1 MTRIYVVAS
10 YFQGCV
16 TAVSAFIG
24 RADAE
29 KLRDKLNRL
38 NKGVD
43 KSQCSVKL
51 HTVELSDAWKE
62 KTMPTFLVANYYT
75 SSIIHEVE
83 AKDAEA
89 ALAIGR
95 DLPDDPK
102 ELASAM
108 QYDESMI
115 VQ

>member
-1 MTRIYVVAS
+1 
-10 YFQGCV
+10 
-16 TAVSAFIG
+16 
-24 RADAE
+24 
-29 KLRDKLNRL
+29 
-38 NKGVD
+38 
-43 KSQCSVKL
+43 
-51 HTVELSDAWKE
+51 
-62 KTMPTFLVANYYT
+62 MPTFLVANYYT
-75 SSIIHEVE
+75 SSVIHEVE
-83 AKDAEA
+83 AEDAEA

>member
-1 MTRIYVVAS
+1 MTRIHVVAS

-16 TAVSAFIG
+16 TSVGAFIG

-51 HTVELSDAWKE
+51 HTAELSNA
-62 KTMPTFLVANYYT
+62 
-75 SSIIHEVE
+75 
-83 AKDAEA
+83 
-89 ALAIGR
+89 
-95 DLPDDPK
+95 
-102 ELASAM
+102 
-108 QYDESMI
+108 
-115 VQ
+115 